1 MTDKH
6 PRQYGV
12 EVIGSGT
19 ALPDRRLTNADLET
33 MMETSDEWIVQ
44 RTGIRER
51 RIADWSGNEKTS
63 TLALGALQ
71 AALDDAGMQA
81 SDLDLILVA
90 TMTPDMPTPSVSCII
105 AAELGCS
112 GIAAIDLN
120 AACSGFVFSISTASA
135 MIQSGMYKSIGLVGA
150 DCLTKF
156 VDYSTAGR
164 SSAILFGDAAS
175 AIILRRNDSDNS
187 KGMIAHALH
196 SDGKGSKILLI
207 PADKNDHPD
216 PEHCDDR
223 EVNRVFMNGQGVFKF
238 AVKKF
243 PEVIEEAL
251 ELAGLQAED
260 VDHYICHQANARIL
274 EAARKRFGL
283 DESKLRINI
292 DRFGNTVAASCPLVF
307 DELRKEGSIKEGQR
321 VMFIAFGAGLT
332 WGASLWQL

>member
-1 MTDKH
+1 MTAKH

-12 EVIGSGT
+12 EIMGSGT
-19 ALPDRRLTNADLET
+19 ALPERRLTNADLEK

-44 RTGIRER
+44 RTGIQER
-51 RIADWSGNEKTS
+51 RIADWANNEKTS
-63 TLALGALQ
+63 TLALRALK
-71 AALDDAGMQA
+71 AALADAKMD
-81 SDLDLILVA
+81 SSELDLILVA

-105 AAELGCS
+105 AAELGCT
-112 GIAAIDLN
+112 GIAAIDVN
-120 AACSGFVFSISTASA
+120 AACSGFVFTISTASA
-135 MIQSGMYKSIGLVGA
+135 MIQSGMYKNIGLVGA

-156 VDYSTAGR
+156 VEYSTAGR
-164 SSAILFGDAAS
+164 SSAILFGDAA
-175 AIILRRNDSDNS
+175 AALILRRNDDDAST
-187 KGMIAHALH
+187 GMIAHALH
-196 SDGKGSKILLI
+196 TDGKGAKILLI

-216 PEHCDDR
+216 PENCDDS

-243 PEVIEEAL
+243 PEVIEETL
-251 ELAGLQAED
+251 ELAGLHADE

-292 DRFGNTVAASCPLVF
+292 DHFGNTVAASCPLVF
-307 DELRKEGSIKEGQR
+307 DELRKEGSIKPGQR

>member
-1 MTDKH
+1 MTAQH
-6 PRQYGV
+6 PRPYGV
-12 EVIGSGT
+12 EILGSGT
-19 ALPDRRLTNADLET
+19 ALPERRLTNADLET

-51 RIADWSGNEKTS
+51 RVADWASNEKTS

-71 AALDDAGMQA
+71 AALKDAGMDA
-81 SDLDLILVA
+81 SELDLILVA

-105 AAELGCS
+105 AAELGCT
-112 GIAAIDLN
+112 GIAAFDLN

-135 MIQSGMYKSIGLVGA
+135 MIQSGMYRTIGLVGA
-150 DCLTKF
+150 DCLTKHIE
-156 VDYSTAGR
+156 YSTAGR
-164 SSAILFGDAAS
+164 SSAILFGDAA
-175 AIILRRNDSDNS
+175 AAVVLRRNDNDTST
-187 KGMIAHALH
+187 GMIAHALH
-196 SDGKGSKILLI
+196 SDGNGSKILLI
-207 PADKNDHPD
+207 PADRNDHPD
-216 PEHCDDR
+216 PESCDDR
-223 EVNRVFMNGQGVFKF
+223 ELNRVYMNGQGVFKF

-251 ELAGLQAED
+251 ELAGLHADE

-292 DRFGNTVAASCPLVF
+292 DRFGNTVGASCPLVF
-307 DELRKEGSIKEGQR
+307 DELRKEGAIKPGQR